1 MNQKGSR
8 NSKKLSRHGK
18 ENQKARPKISVSA
31 TGSLPAE
38 RFTKHPSDSHQ
49 TISSPQPLPS
59 RWQYSQW
66 SCFNRGFFW
75 GGLVSLTSILSAI
88 GGMALTKIDVVE
100 QQIANQLSGSQ
111 IKLLT
116 EERSNLNT
124 LRQIL
129 LVEVEPDADSL
140 VGFSKNAS
148 GSSKTVLLLKLDPEL
163 NLAQAINIPTDTQT
177 EIAGFGTGTIAD
189 AYRIGGIDLL
199 SQAINQLSDDI
210 AIDRYLRTT
219 PEVLRQLTA
228 SGRITLKPCDQRIR
242 DCRDRVEQVARQST
256 AFETIRQ
263 RFNIP
268 TYLASFETAIASLEP
283 QLDTNILESEIISV
297 AHFIKELEPERLR
310 VDLIP
315 GYVSSRQ
322 PESKDL
328 AAKSSFS
335 RPNSQLARDLNPSLA
350 RENPFGD
357 RPIAVQNTTNNPELG
372 QRVVAYLRHRNFRNV
387 YLVKHIP
394 LKLEQTKIVTNY
406 GEVETASYL
415 KNILGFG
422 SLESNLAQP
431 EPELILQLGKDAIY
445 LPIDSRSY

>member
-1 MNQKGSR
+1 
-8 NSKKLSRHGK
+8 
-18 ENQKARPKISVSA
+18 
-31 TGSLPAE
+31 
-38 RFTKHPSDSHQ
+38 
-49 TISSPQPLPS
+49 
-59 RWQYSQW
+59 
-66 SCFNRGFFW
+66 
-75 GGLVSLTSILSAI
+75 
-88 GGMALTKIDVVE
+88 MALTKIDVVE

-210 AIDRYLRTT
+210 AINRYLRTT
-219 PEVLRQLTA
+219 PEVFRQLTA

-268 TYLASFETAIASLEP
+268 TYLASFETAIAAVKP

-335 RPNSQLARDLNPSLA
+335 RPNSQFAQDLNPSLA

-357 RPIAVQNTTNNPELG
+357 RLIAVQNTTNNPELG